1 VSLAEQAAEFGLKG
15 EVVAS
20 VADAVALAQEKAT
33 AKDAIFIGGSN
44 FIVGEIPFL

>member
-15 EVVAS
+15 EVVS
-20 VADAVALAQEKAT
+20 NVADAIALAQEKAT